1 MNGPPRRFVH
11 VFATF
16 GAGGP
21 QVRAVQLL
29 ASLGPS
35 HQHVV
40 MAMDGRTEAAAMLR
54 ENVACEIVAPPP
66 RRGFLATVRTQA
78 AWLRE
83 QRPDLVLTYNW
94 GAIETAA
101 AARRLSLPRVHHE
114 DGFGPEEAQR
124 PLRRRSW
131 VRTLVLRKAPVIVP
145 SRVLVRIA
153 QEHWR
158 LRPERVLLLPNGV
171 DLQRFRPAAP
181 GQGTP
186 VVGAVGG
193 LRAEKDHET
202 LLVAVS
208 RLAPQPRVR
217 IVGGGVL
224 AETLRSKAAALGL
237 SQLVDFTGP
246 VADTAPVYAG
256 FSVFALS
263 SRTEQM
269 PIALLEAMACG
280 LPVVATDVG
289 DVRAILP
296 PEQAPFVVPAADPDA
311 LATALQRQLQ
321 DGALR
326 ARLGAA
332 NRRQVEANYEATAC
346 LDRFVRVY
354 ESLLSRGPQ

>member
-1 MNGPPRRFVH
+1 
-11 VFATF
+11 
-16 GAGGP
+16 
-21 QVRAVQLL
+21 
-29 ASLGPS
+29 
-35 HQHVV
+35 
-40 MAMDGRTEAAAMLR
+40 
-54 ENVACEIVAPPP
+54 
-66 RRGFLATVRTQA
+66 
-78 AWLRE
+78 
-83 QRPDLVLTYNW
+83 
-94 GAIETAA
+94 
-101 AARRLSLPRVHHE
+101 
-114 DGFGPEEAQR
+114 
-124 PLRRRSW
+124 
-131 VRTLVLRKAPVIVP
+131 
-145 SRVLVRIA
+145 
-153 QEHWR
+153 
-158 LRPERVLLLPNGV
+158 
-171 DLQRFRPAAP
+171 
-181 GQGTP
+181 
-186 VVGAVGG
+186 
-193 LRAEKDHET
+193 
-202 LLVAVS
+202 
-208 RLAPQPRVR
+208 VR